1 MKIQGAKKVHYD
13 SGPNMTPMVD
23 VVMVILVFLMLAGS
37 FAGAEHYLVS
47 NQVFNPKGGGG
58 QAPPPGFVPD
68 QPLEI
73 KIDSP
78 VPDRFVARI
87 ESVQVDDAQ
96 RLTGVLA
103 QLRARLEKAGNP
115 PDKVSVILSP
125 ARNVKY
131 KFLIEVYQ
139 SALQAGFQKVS
150 FAPSR

>member
-1 MKIQGAKKVHYD
+1 
-13 SGPNMTPMVD
+13 MTPMVD

-58 QAPPPGFVPD
+58 QAPPPGFVPE

-78 VPDRFVARI
+78 LPDRFVARV
-87 ESVQVDDAQ
+87 EAFQVDDPQ
-96 RLTGVLA
+96 RLTAAL
-103 QLRARLEKAGNP
+103 QQMRDRLEKAGNP

-125 ARNVKY
+125 SKSVKY
-131 KFLIEVYQ
+131 KFLIDVYQ
-139 SALQAGFQKVS
+139 SALQAGFTKVS
-150 FAPSR
+150 FAPAR